1 MRWFTLAVAAAA
13 TVTQVTAKAVFAHF
27 MVGNTENYTT
37 SDWLDD
43 MRQAKKAHI
52 DAFALNMAH
61 GEETNEKSLSAAFSA
76 AASEGMQLFFSFD
89 YAGNGPWPK
98 ETVIEYITKYG
109 SSGAY
114 FHHNGKPFVSTFEGP
129 DNADDWIDIKSQT
142 SCFFMPDWSSLGAKK
157 AMAAGGG
164 VADGLFSWAAWA
176 WGDWDMYT
184 YTDASYAQY
193 MNGKPYMMPVSPWF
207 YTNLPGYNKN
217 WLWRG
222 DRAWGDRWIQ
232 AQWWQPEFIQIISW
246 NDYGES
252 HYIGPVRKHAMEAF
266 DIGRAPYNYATLP
279 HDGWRDILPFVID
292 MYKNNVAT
300 IDHERLVAWYTL
312 VNPSRCDH
320 NGTVANTASQ
330 LQQEFE
336 PDEVMDNKIHF
347 AALLKGK
354 PDKVI
359 CDVGGDTT
367 VGKVYQGP
375 DNDGTGMYLG
385 ECDVGGTGTVR
396 VIVTRGQVTMT
407 VFGDAISGD
416 CSRWNGFTNFN
427 AHVAST
433 LSTAVIN
440 AQAADISQAVCVNG
454 TGMHV
459 VKDLCEFTCSLGY
472 CPQTA
477 CVCTRL
483 GKQPTLPKPTG
494 VQGYPKGNLDASV
507 SGLCSFA
514 CNYGNCSDFRQ
525 YCSTTE
531 FPLVVRPQSLFEPL
545 YCDGGAAREG
555 QEYFDELCRF
565 TCKHGYCPI
574 RRCICSVGWGFANI
588 LDPNTTSTAKPLSGV
603 DDYGLC
609 SFACQR
615 GFCPDDVCYENGE
628 FDDWWLWGEYYD
640 PIEDMYMDDDDIESL
655 GCDPAK
661 APRTLDDLVK
671 AVDTGSSHSICWNQ
685 WALEILFQTLLGIG
699 SEYQES
705 LKGYDK
711 LFSTYE
717 KYIRESVGPQ
727 LEKFAHPGSMNSPGL
742 KYFDCVV
749 SINGK
754 KYSDKQG
761 CQYIVLERLPVDNW
775 HIDYTLRD
783 EKGFYAEV
791 DEKLGIAREWI
802 TFGEWKLEKQCDD
815 DMVGDDGAHIR
826 PGTRPRLCK
835 PKVTS
840 MSNFPIAI
848 DEDKIEVPNPKVVME
863 AAMANMT
870 SLVDSL
876 QIGHFLVATATN
888 EVESADIVT
897 AASMP
902 VFMLQQAV
910 DAMNNIKKTGADII
924 KQNKKNLITLIL
936 SIVLMVIPIIGEF
949 GGALFGGMAMI
960 ARIITLIDIAGNVGM
975 TAYDI
980 VEDPGSAPFAIMGML
995 MGFAGG
1001 TRSEKSLAEAG
1012 KVRKAMPDSA
1022 VTKLGKV
1029 FTENDRKVQKIVNAC
1044 RGKR

>member
-1 MRWFTLAVAAAA
+1 
-13 TVTQVTAKAVFAHF
+13 
-27 MVGNTENYTT
+27 
-37 SDWLDD
+37 

-312 VNPSRCDH
+312 VDPSRCDH

-848 DEDKIEVPNPKVVME
+848 DEDKVSVETNFHVEEKRQALTWVPTNRSRSPTPKW
-863 AAMANMT
+863 
-870 SLVDSL
+870 
-876 QIGHFLVATATN
+876 
-888 EVESADIVT
+888 
-897 AASMP
+897 
-902 VFMLQQAV
+902 
-910 DAMNNIKKTGADII
+910 
-924 KQNKKNLITLIL
+924 
-936 SIVLMVIPIIGEF
+936 
-949 GGALFGGMAMI
+949 
-960 ARIITLIDIAGNVGM
+960 
-975 TAYDI
+975 
-980 VEDPGSAPFAIMGML
+980 
-995 MGFAGG
+995 
-1001 TRSEKSLAEAG
+1001 
-1012 KVRKAMPDSA
+1012 
-1022 VTKLGKV
+1022 
-1029 FTENDRKVQKIVNAC
+1029 
-1044 RGKR
+1044 